1 LSFEIFRYKL
11 SQTIPQY
18 HSEMKTYYEDGDKD
32 RILFSTE
39 TEFTCMLEHLISIKQ
54 DPIKIWVV
62 DSNVPYFKD
71 GTVQFQGGYNRL
83 PDDSNVDVDVDPTFL
98 ERVTLA
104 VSRLFPDNKIL
115 PFHIPQYLQNVIS
128 VKSNGVADAEVDINT
143 DGAFTAINQK
153 ALDLLESKDENDL
166 KQSKLL
172 LESLQLLEPNN
183 PYVYYNLACVESLLN
198 NAMASF
204 DQLQVAFNKGYSDV
218 QHMLQDQDLSFL
230 QEAQEQYSS
239 IADWFSTIQQ
249 KTNTGPIKFEE
260 VVKIEEPVKT
270 EVVKIEEPVKT
281 EVVSLEASSEPIRW
295 TEEVNLLKNMGFQLD
310 SSVFVNILDHHRG
323 NVVAAIQDLI

>member
-1 LSFEIFRYKL
+1 
-11 SQTIPQY
+11 
-18 HSEMKTYYEDGDKD
+18 
-32 RILFSTE
+32 
-39 TEFTCMLEHLISIKQ
+39 
-54 DPIKIWVV
+54 
-62 DSNVPYFKD
+62 
-71 GTVQFQGGYNRL
+71 
-83 PDDSNVDVDVDPTFL
+83 
-98 ERVTLA
+98 VTLA